1 MKSWTPTHY
10 FTPPPFLSLLK
21 PISPFISCNQIQ
33 NQTKPTFSEYLVS
46 FPKNQVSLSLYL
58 FLSYNTQKEMEGLI
72 PFVYRAIVQYKNGR
86 EGHVLATWFN
96 ESPSA
101 SYMRLP
107 TEDSG
112 RFQISDKQVF
122 RSDYGNFSTSS
133 SSPSSMAT
141 SSTTQII
148 LSTGVQSP
156 VCRLTSRHVVK

>member
-1 MKSWTPTHY
+1 
-10 FTPPPFLSLLK
+10 
-21 PISPFISCNQIQ
+21 
-33 NQTKPTFSEYLVS
+33 
-46 FPKNQVSLSLYL
+46 
-58 FLSYNTQKEMEGLI
+58 MEGLI

-86 EGHVLATWFN
+86 EGVLETWFN
-96 ESPSA
+96 ETASA

-107 TEDSG
+107 AGDSG

-122 RSDYGNFSTSS
+122 QSDYGNF

-156 VCRLTSRHVVK
+156 VRRLTSRRVIT